1 MERKVR
7 HKNSTITYTM
17 KTFRR
22 SKRIRVI
29 VHRGGD
35 VVLTR
40 PYWVTVQQAERFL
53 MEKIEWLVEKIEL
66 MKRRRRNPLLG
77 EGSERQY
84 RAMKDDVLRMVERRL
99 RHFNRF
105 YGFEYAKV
113 TIRNQKTRWGS
124 CSRQGNL
131 SFNYKLGL
139 LPPRC
144 ADYIIVHEL
153 CHLKE
158 FNHSKRFWN
167 LVAQT
172 VPDHEE
178 IREEINRL
186 TSWKE

>member
-7 HKNSTITYTM
+7 HKNGTITYTI

-22 SKRIRVI
+22 SKRIRLI

-53 MEKIEWLVEKIEL
+53 MEKFEWLLEKVDV
-66 MKRRRRNPLLG
+66 MRRKKRHFL
-77 EGSERQY
+77 EQGSEQDY
-84 RAMKDDVLRMVERRL
+84 RRMKDEVLKTVHRKLRR
-99 RHFNRF
+99 FNKA
-105 YGFEYAKV
+105 YGFEYGKV
-113 TIRNQKTRWGS
+113 AIRNQKTRWGS

-131 SFNYKLGL
+131 SFNYKIGL
-139 LPPRC
+139 LPDRC
-144 ADYIIVHEL
+144 MDYIIVHEL

-158 FNHSKRFWN
+158 FNHSRRFWN

-172 VPDHEE
+172 IPDHEE
-178 IREEINRL
+178 IRDEINRL
-186 TSWKE
+186 TS